1 MSQIKNIRIGEV
13 LKEYGYVTDE
23 QLEQALAYQKE
34 HRDSGKRLGTVLIEQ
49 GYISEQ
55 QMLEALASRL
65 NLERVDLTNL
75 QIDVQAVSKIPQQ
88 LAEKYDILA
97 LSVQENQLVVATND
111 PLNFYAMED
120 IRQITGM
127 DLEIQLAEKAPL
139 EKAISYYYSE
149 VSAHRAASTANE
161 VFQDDE
167 MEELELED
175 GDGEVPIIKLLNSLI
190 QRAYTTNTSDIHIEP
205 FEDKTLV
212 RMRIDGTIVDYVTL
226 QKGLHSS
233 LIARIKIISGMDI
246 AERRIPQDGHCKVRV
261 NGQMINI
268 RVSVIPTVFGEKA
281 VMRLLA
287 SNATI
292 DHNRTYGMTDNDY
305 EKFARMLR
313 SPNGIIY
320 ITGPTGSGKST
331 TLYMILEDLSHRQV
345 NISTIEDP
353 VEKNVAKIN
362 QMQVNNQAGLTFEI
376 GLRALLRQDP
386 DVIMVGETRDAETAS
401 ISIRAAIT
409 GHLVLSTLHTNSA
422 VSSIVRLV
430 DMGMEPYMIANSLV
444 GVVAQRL
451 MRKVC
456 PYCAKDDV
464 PNEMEKELLGEDVPL
479 IKRPQGCNRCNNT
492 GYAGRT
498 AIHEIVLIDHTI
510 RKMITD
516 GATVD
521 QIEEYAIKH
530 QGMRTLRT
538 LGTEL
543 VKKGVSTVEELQK
556 VAYYS

>member
-1 MSQIKNIRIGEV
+1 MSQIKNIPIGEV
-13 LKEYGYVTDE
+13 LKEYGYITED
-23 QLEQALAYQKE
+23 QLQQALAYQKE
-34 HRDSGKRLGTVLIEQ
+34 NRGKRLGTVLIEQ
-49 GYISEQ
+49 GFITEQ
-55 QMLEALASRL
+55 QMLEALARRL
-65 NLERVDLTNL
+65 NLNQVDLTNR
-75 QIDVQAVSKIPQQ
+75 QIDVEAVSKIPQQ
-88 LAEKYDILA
+88 LAEKYGILA
-97 LSVQENQLVVATND
+97 LSVHEDHMVVATND

-120 IRQITGM
+120 IRQLTGM

-139 EKAISYYYSE
+139 ERAISYYYSE

-161 VFQDDE
+161 VFQDSE
-167 MEELELED
+167 MEELELEE
-175 GDGEVPIIKLLNSLI
+175 GDGEVPIIKLLNSLV

-205 FEDKTLV
+205 FEDKSLV

-233 LIARIKIISGMDI
+233 LIARIKIIAGMDI

-261 NGQMINI
+261 NGQLINI

-281 VMRLLA
+281 VLRLLA
-287 SNATI
+287 SQAVI
-292 DHNRTYGMTDNDY
+292 DHNRTYGMNDTDF
-305 EKFARMLR
+305 EKFSRMLR

-331 TLYMILEDLSHRQV
+331 TLYMVLEDLSRKQV

-353 VEKNVAKIN
+353 VEKNVARVN

-422 VSSIVRLV
+422 VSSIVRLI

-456 PYCAKDDV
+456 PYCAKDDT
-464 PNEMEKELLGEDVPL
+464 PTEMERELLGDDVPVV
-479 IKRPQGCNRCNNT
+479 KRPQGCNRCNNT
-492 GYAGRT
+492 GYSGRI
-498 AIHEIVLIDHTI
+498 AIHEIVVIDATI
-510 RKMITD
+510 RKMISD
-516 GATVD
+516 GATMD
-521 QIEEYAIKH
+521 QIEEYAVKQ
-530 QGMRTLRT
+530 QGMRTLRD
-538 LGTEL
+538 LGTSM
-543 VKKGVSTVEELQK
+543 VRDGISTVEELQK